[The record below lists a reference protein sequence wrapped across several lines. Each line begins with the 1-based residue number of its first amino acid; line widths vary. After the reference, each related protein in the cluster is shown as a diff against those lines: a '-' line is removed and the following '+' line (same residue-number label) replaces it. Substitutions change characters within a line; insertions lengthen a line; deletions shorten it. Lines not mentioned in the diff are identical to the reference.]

1 LSIGSVDVCIG
12 IRPANEQPLRQPLDA
27 AAVNQWT
34 AVDMKADWI
43 KVFAFEILKSK
54 R

>member
-1 LSIGSVDVCIG
+1 MFCIG
-12 IRPANEQPLRQPLDA
+12 TRAANWQPPRQALDA

-34 AVDMKADWI
+34 AVDMKTDWT